1 MYYFNHFLWYQEEQK
16 KWYIT
21 FVCFLLLK
29 RNEIGKSLGF
39 DQPFW
44 DPTDCCLP
52 GSSIHGIF
60 KENSLMELLELLRR
74 KLIGMKFLKSY

>member
-1 MYYFNHFLWYQEEQK
+1 MISGRTEKMVHNFL
-16 KWYIT
+16 
-21 FVCFLLLK
+21 FVFLLLK

-39 DQPFW
+39 EQPFW
-44 DPTDCCLP
+44 DPMDCCLP

-74 KLIGMKFLKSY
+74 KLIAMKFLKSY